1 MPTYE
6 EHIEGLTQIDITA
19 TSSPSTDDLTEILKN
34 AVIELGYENKS
45 GSILYS
51 GNETLR
57 KGNFYFLGAN
67 PGGHSDQSNSKYPD
81 TILNQVLR
89 KNSYPSFNE
98 YFDGKWKR
106 SGSRSSLPG
115 SLDMSMNRLR
125 QSSL

>member
-1 MPTYE
+1 M
-6 EHIEGLTQIDITA
+6 I
-19 TSSPSTDDLTEILKN
+19 SMLKN

-98 YFDGKWKR
+98 YFDGKGKSLCTAKDYRDFEMYVDWKIKEKV
-106 SGSRSSLPG
+106 L
-115 SLDMSMNRLR
+115 
-125 QSSL
+125 Q